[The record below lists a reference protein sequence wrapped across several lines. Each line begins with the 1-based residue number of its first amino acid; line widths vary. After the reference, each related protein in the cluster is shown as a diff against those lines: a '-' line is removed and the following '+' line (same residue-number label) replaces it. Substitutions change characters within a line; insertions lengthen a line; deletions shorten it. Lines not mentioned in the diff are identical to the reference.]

1 MQSNTLKI
9 SAIIVTYNWPEALE
23 MILKS
28 ILQQKVLPGE
38 VVIADDGSG
47 PETALLL
54 KRYQEN
60 FPVPMKHVWHEDSG
74 FRGSAIRNRAIRA
87 STGNYLVFSDGDL
100 LFHPLFF
107 HDFAQRAEKNQA
119 SVGSRVFLTPEA
131 SVRILEE
138 KNVPGQV
145 SFFSGKIDRNRL
157 NALRVP
163 ILSRIMP
170 PVTFTPRLRGGL
182 LGVWKQDLESVNG
195 WNESFNGWGLEDTE
209 LVARLYHAGITLRK
223 LKSAGITWHLSHPES
238 SRGLL
243 EHNRRLLQE
252 TIRGELSWCENGL
265 TSQRG
270 S

>member
-1 MQSNTLKI
+1 MQSDTLKI
-9 SAIIVTYNWPEALE
+9 SAIIVTYDWPEALE
-23 MILKS
+23 LILKS
-28 ILQQKVLPGE
+28 ILQQRVLPGE

-60 FPVPMKHVWHEDSG
+60 FPVPLKHVWHEDLG
-74 FRGSAIRNRAIRA
+74 FRGSAIRNRAIEA

-107 HDFAQRAEKNQA
+107 HDFALRAEEKQA
-119 SVGSRVFLTPEA
+119 SIGSRVFLTPEA
-131 SVRILEE
+131 SAVILQG
-138 KNVPGQV
+138 KKMPGKI
-145 SFFSGKIDRNRL
+145 SFYSGKIQKNRVNTVRL
-157 NALRVP
+157 PL
-163 ILSRIMP
+163 LSRIMP
-170 PVTFTPRLRGGL
+170 PVQFTPRLRGGL

-195 WNESFNGWGLEDTE
+195 WNESFTGWGLEDTE
-209 LVARLYHAGITLRK
+209 LVARLHFAGITLRK
-223 LKSAGITWHLSHPES
+223 MKSAGITWHLSHPES
-238 SRGLL
+238 FRGQL

-252 TIRGELSWCENGL
+252 TIQGRLTRCENGL